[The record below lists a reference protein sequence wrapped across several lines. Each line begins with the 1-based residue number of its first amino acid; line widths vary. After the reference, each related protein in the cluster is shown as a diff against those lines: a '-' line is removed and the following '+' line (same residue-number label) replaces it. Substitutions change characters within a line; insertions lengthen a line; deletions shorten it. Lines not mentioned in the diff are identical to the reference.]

1 MLRTLAKSKKILSLI
16 FIISLCLSIILYV
29 LRGLGFLGFLSGGVI
44 LFCFLI
50 AIFSAIILLFV
61 KTYI

>member
-1 MLRTLAKSKKILSLI
+1 MLRTLAKSKKVLSLV
-16 FIISLCLSIILYV
+16 FIISFCLSIILYV

-50 AIFSAIILLFV
+50 AIFSALILLFV